1 MLKLEVYSSPENCPA
16 CRRMETAYM
25 ALAEEYDTIFIDPT
39 TDDGAETAFKNNVA
53 SMPALV
59 VFKDGVQVER
69 FTGIVREKEIKERLK
84 EIRKGDR

>member
-1 MLKLEVYSSPENCPA
+1 MKLEVYSSPENCPA
-16 CRRMETAYM
+16 CRRMENIYM

-39 TDDGAETAFKNNVA
+39 TDDGAETAYRNDVA
-53 SMPALV
+53 SMPTLV

-69 FTGIVREKEIKERLK
+69 FSGIVREKEIKERLE